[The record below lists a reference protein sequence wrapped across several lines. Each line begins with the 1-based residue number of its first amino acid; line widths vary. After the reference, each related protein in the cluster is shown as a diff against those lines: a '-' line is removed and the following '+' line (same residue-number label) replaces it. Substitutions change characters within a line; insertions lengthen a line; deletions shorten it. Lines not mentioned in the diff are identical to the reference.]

1 MKIINNFIENK
12 KFEILQENITGV
24 HFPWYLQNGVNYN
37 KDGYFQFTHNFI
49 INEKTVSDFIIILKP
64 IFNILEAKKLIR
76 VKLNLLNKTEKIIE
90 HGFHIDTDAGINC
103 TTGILYLNTNNGY
116 TKFKDNTVISSEE
129 NKFIEFNSNT
139 EHTGSSCTDKDY
151 RIVLNLNYYKWI

>member
-151 RIVLNLNYYKWI
+151 RIVLNLNYYK

>member
-90 HGFHIDTDAGINC
+90 HGFHIDTDQGINC

-139 EHTGSSCTDKDY
+139 EHTGTSCTDKDY
-151 RIVLNLNYYKWI
+151 RIVLNLNYYK

>member
-90 HGFHIDTDAGINC
+90 HGFHIDTDQGINC

-151 RIVLNLNYYKWI
+151 RIVLNLNYYK